1 MAPVNKYVRCLILH
15 YVRRDDYS
23 KYTKYLRYKETYVSG
38 THSISKKWFRF
49 VTFSEFSYCVT
60 NSSAQRAWQKTQRP
74 SFAAEPQKQTGRRQK
89 IERAQRSKTSAADCS
104 CSHQCS
110 RGEEQVKSACSYAV
124 TATGKKDRVR
134 AAPQLPTPYA
144 AQ

>member
-74 SFAAEPQKQTGRRQK
+74 SFAAEANRKETEDREGTTFEDLCCRLFLFASVQ
-89 IERAQRSKTSAADCS
+89 
-104 CSHQCS
+104 S
-110 RGEEQVKSACSYAV
+110 RGGAS
-124 TATGKKDRVR
+124 
-134 AAPQLPTPYA
+134 
-144 AQ
+144 